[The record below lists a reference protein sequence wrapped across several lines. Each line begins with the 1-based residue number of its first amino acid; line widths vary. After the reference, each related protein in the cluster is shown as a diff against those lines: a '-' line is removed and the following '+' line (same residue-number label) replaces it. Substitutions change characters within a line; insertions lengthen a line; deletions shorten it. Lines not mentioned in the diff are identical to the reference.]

1 MVKKRHFY
9 FTLCRGM
16 AQWTCTFAT
25 ENKGRLKKNNIMKST
40 EYDIQKLA
48 AMISSDSSFTALVEM
63 MGDMGLEITGIEKQ
77 C

>member
-1 MVKKRHFY
+1 MDMY
-9 FTLCRGM
+9 LCNRK
-16 AQWTCTFAT
+16 QRQT
-25 ENKGRLKKNNIMKST
+25 KKNNIMKST